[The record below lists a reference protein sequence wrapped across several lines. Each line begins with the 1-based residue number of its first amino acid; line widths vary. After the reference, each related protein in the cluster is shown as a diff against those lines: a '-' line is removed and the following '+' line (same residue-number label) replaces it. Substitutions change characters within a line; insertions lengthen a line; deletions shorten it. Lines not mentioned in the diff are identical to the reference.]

1 MKLAEVVETS
11 LRVSEASGRL
21 DKVDRLAALLARTPA
36 AEIEIATAY
45 LSGSLRQEK
54 IGIAW
59 AALRSA
65 MPEGG
70 ADSSSLELAEVD
82 AVFDRISKVSGK
94 GSAAEKTRL
103 LRELLVRA
111 TPDEQRFLTGLVMG
125 ELRQGALEGLVLEA
139 VAKASGVPAG
149 EVRRAWMMSG
159 DLAVVAQ
166 TALVEGVAGL
176 SRFSTQL

>member
-1 MKLAEVVETS
+1 MKLADLVETS

-21 DKVDRLAALLARTPA
+21 EKIDRLAALLVKTPA
-36 AEIEIATAY
+36 AEIEIATGY

-70 ADSSSLELAEVD
+70 ADSPSLELAEVD
-82 AVFDRISKVSGK
+82 AVFGRIAEVSGK
-94 GSAAEKTRL
+94 GSAAEKIRL

-111 TPDEQRFLTGLVMG
+111 TRDEQRFLTGLVMG

-139 VAKASGVPAG
+139 VAKASGVPARQ
-149 EVRRAWMMSG
+149 VRRARMMSG
-159 DLAVVAQ
+159 DLAVVAKA
-166 TALVEGVAGL
+166 ALVEGGPGL
-176 SRFSTQL
+176 